1 MTTISAPGKVHL
13 IGEHSVVY
21 GKPAIIAA
29 VGLRCHVDA
38 EKSDNVIIES
48 ADFGNAEY
56 GLEEIFEIEK
66 KVADLWKKGNST
78 NNFSALFEYVKTDKT
93 MPLLISAG
101 VALKKAGS
109 KGGIKLKIK
118 SEIPIGSG
126 MGSSSAIAVTISKA
140 AAEIYGREFSK
151 EEINSTAFEIE
162 KINHGNPSG
171 GDNSA
176 CCYGGFIWFQKKQP
190 KNIITPFMANAP
202 EIFDKFLLLNVGR
215 PVKTTGELVQA
226 VRDLPEGFRIP
237 RLLTLEKLTHEMK
250 EALGKKDTNG
260 VKDAINDAQQML
272 SELGVSTDKIDKIA
286 SDVRNLGGAAKLC
299 GAGGGGT
306 VLCFHENSEELKKL
320 LKKTGFAYWDA
331 ELGAEGVRIERL

>member
-1 MTTISAPGKVHL
+1 MTTVSAPGKIHI

-29 VGLRCHVDA
+29 VGLRCYVDA
-38 EKSDNVIIES
+38 EKSDNVNIES

-56 GLEEIFEIEK
+56 GIEEVFEIEK
-66 KVADLWKKGNST
+66 KATGIWKKGNST
-78 NNFSALFEYVKTDKT
+78 NNFSDLFKYVKTDKT

-101 VALKKAGS
+101 MALRKAGA

-126 MGSSSAIAVTISKA
+126 MGSSSAIAVAISKA
-140 AAEIYGREFSK
+140 AAEIYGRAFSK
-151 EEINSTAFEIE
+151 EEINNTAFEIE

-190 KNIITPFMANAP
+190 KNVIIPFTTDAP
-202 EIFDKFLLLNVGR
+202 EIFDKFVLLNTGK
-215 PVKTTGELVQA
+215 PGKTTGELVQA

-237 RLLTLEKLTHEMK
+237 RLSALEKLTYEMK
-250 EALGKKDTNG
+250 EALVKKDTNS
-260 VKDAINDAQQML
+260 VKSIINDAQQIL
-272 SELGVSTDKIDKIA
+272 SELGVSTDKINKIA
-286 SDVRNLGGAAKLC
+286 SDFRNL
-299 GAGGGGT
+299 
-306 VLCFHENSEELKKL
+306 
-320 LKKTGFAYWDA
+320 
-331 ELGAEGVRIERL
+331 IP